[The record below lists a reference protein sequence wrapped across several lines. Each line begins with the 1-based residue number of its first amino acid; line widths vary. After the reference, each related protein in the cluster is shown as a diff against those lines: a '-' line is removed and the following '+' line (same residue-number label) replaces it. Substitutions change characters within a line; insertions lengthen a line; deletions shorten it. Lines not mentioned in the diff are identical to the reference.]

1 MIMKF
6 QQWIMVI
13 GVICTSFFQTLIP
26 VESLPVAHKIK
37 SLPGQPQVTFQQFA
51 GFITIDEQQQRALF
65 YYFVE
70 AEGNPA
76 SKPLVLWLNGGPG
89 CSSIGAGA
97 FIEHGP
103 FRPSGNNLVKNEYSW
118 NKEANMLYLESP
130 AGVGFSYSSNESFYS
145 YVDDEITA
153 HDSLLFLKLWF
164 AKFPEYQN
172 RDFFIAGESYGG
184 HYVPQLAH
192 LIVHSNVKFKLKG
205 IAIGNPLL
213 EFATDFNAPDEY
225 YWSHGLI
232 SDAVYSLLRKYC
244 NSSQIIRE
252 AINGFLSPA
261 CAAVY
266 TQRSRE
272 LSRSIDTYYVIG
284 DVCVQAPGQSQVEAL
299 YHPLKSRFE
308 TLSYFHSLSDASSQQ
323 PVRQSKEDVCAQ
335 ENTAKYLNRKDVQ
348 QALHARL
355 VGVPKWVL
363 CSKVPK
369 YDARDREIPTIPV
382 VGSLVRSGIRAL
394 VYSGDQDSVIPFTGT
409 RTLVH
414 GLAMELGLKTTVP
427 YRAWFEGK
435 QVGGWTQVYGKMELS
450 FASIRGASHTAPAS
464 QPERSLKLFKG
475 FIAGKALP
483 AT

>member
-1 MIMKF
+1 MKF
-6 QQWIMVI
+6 QQWIMVM
-13 GVICTSFFQTLIP
+13 GVICTSFFHTLIP
-26 VESLPVAHKIK
+26 VESHPVAHKIK
-37 SLPGQPQVTFQQFA
+37 SLPGQPRVSFQQFA

-89 CSSIGAGA
+89 CSSVGAGA

-103 FRPSGNNLVKNEYSW
+103 FRPSGYNLVKNEYSW

-130 AGVGFSYSSNESFYS
+130 AGVGFSYSSNQSFYS
-145 YVDDEITA
+145 YVNDEITA
-153 HDSLLFLKLWF
+153 QDSLLFLKLWF

-172 RDFFIAGESYGG
+172 RDFFIAGESYAG

-192 LIVHSNVKFKLKG
+192 LIVHSDVKFKLKG

-232 SDAVYSLLRKYC
+232 SDAVYSRLSKEC
-244 NSSQIIRE
+244 NSSQMMRE
-252 AINGFLSPA
+252 AIYGGFLSPA
-261 CAAVY
+261 CTDVY
-266 TQRSRE
+266 TQ
-272 LSRSIDTYYVIG
+272 LSGQLSLSIDQYYVIG
-284 DVCVQAPGQSQVEAL
+284 DVCEQSSGQSQVETL
-299 YHPLKSRFE
+299 YHPLQSRVE
-308 TLSYFHSLSDASSQQ
+308 TLSSFHSLSDASSQQ

-335 ENTAKYLNRKDVQ
+335 ENTHKYLNRKDVQ

-369 YDARDREIPTIPV
+369 YDARDREKPTIPV
-382 VGSLVRSGIRAL
+382 VGSLVKSGIRAL

-409 RTLVH
+409 RTLVN
-414 GLAMELGLKTTVP
+414 GLAMELKLETTVP
-427 YRAWFEGK
+427 YGAWFEGK
-435 QVGGWTQVYGKMELS
+435 QVGGWTQVYGKLELS

-464 QPERSLKLFKG
+464 QPQRSLTLFKG
-475 FIAGKALP
+475 FIAGKPLP